1 MRLAIVRQH
10 YDGESTPGRL
20 VEGALEALLERNVAV
35 SLYTRSWPQTPL
47 KLIEPVLCNP
57 FHLGAL
63 WRDWSFAREACAAIG
78 DATPDL
84 VYSHERILCCD
95 VYHAGAGVHA
105 AWLDAHRAA
114 ATVAG
119 RVRLAAS
126 PYHRFV
132 AAAERRL
139 FASPWLQ
146 KVICPSPLVRDE
158 LGARFGLPHAKLPV
172 IYSPVDV
179 EVLSPA
185 LREHRARVRSR
196 HGIAD
201 AATVFL
207 VGGGMPGD
215 NGADVALAALARLPG
230 PAHLVVAGHASD
242 PTRGARRAVALGVAG
257 RTTFVGTGAD
267 LRPYYGAADAFVLPA
282 VYDPDPVATLEAM
295 ACGLPVVVGASS
307 GAATLVQEHDG
318 GSVCRERSAEGFAA
332 AMGALVD
339 GQRREQQGANAR
351 QAVAPL
357 TPAAATLQLV
367 LLFKDL
373 LTASAQ
379 ARAADRAA
387 AGARRAALRNAA
399 AASGASVVPGDDD
412 ADRSQPRPP
421 RS

>member
-1 MRLAIVRQH
+1 MRLAIVRQL
-10 YDGESTPGRL
+10 YDGESVPGRL
-20 VEGALEALLERNVAV
+20 VEGTLEALLERNVAI
-35 SLYTRSWPQTPL
+35 SLYTRSWPRTPL
-47 KLIEPVLCNP
+47 KLIEPVVCNP

-95 VYHAGAGVHA
+95 VYHAVDGVRA
-105 AWLDAHRAA
+105 AWLDAHRRA
-114 ATVAG
+114 ATALG
-119 RVRLAAS
+119 RLGLAAS

-139 FASPWLQ
+139 FASRWLQ
-146 KVICPSPLVRDE
+146 KVICPSPLVRDD

-172 IYSPVDV
+172 IYSPVDGDA
-179 EVLSPA
+179 LSPA
-185 LREHRARVRSR
+185 LREHRARIRGR

-215 NGADVALAALARLPG
+215 NGADLALAALARLSG
-230 PAHLVVAGHASD
+230 PVHLVVAGDASD
-242 PTRGARRAVALGVAG
+242 RTHGARRAVALGVAG

-267 LRPYYGAADAFVLPA
+267 LRPYYGAADVFVLPA

-295 ACGLPVVVGASS
+295 ACGLPAVVGGSS
-307 GAATLVQEHDG
+307 GAAALVREHDA
-318 GSVCRERSAEGFAA
+318 GSVCAERSADAFAV

-339 GQRREQQGANAR
+339 RQRRERQGANAR

-367 LLFKDL
+367 LLFRDL

-387 AGARRAALRNAA
+387 ADARRAARRNPA
-399 AASGASVVPGDDD
+399 AASGAPLVPGDDD
-412 ADRSQPRPP
+412 GDPSQPGPP